1 MDNRGS
7 LFGGIYRNDNA
18 GMPVSRS
25 GTAPSMVSTGYTEN
39 ARSLGS
45 TGNGKAIAI
54 MLKKSTQLFQRIKQ
68 CVAQMGYSELGLELM
83 IPQKILSVD

>member
-45 TGNGKAIAI
+45 TGNGKAIFICKVGNQIFAMARSGI
-54 MLKKSTQLFQRIKQ
+54 QSGIRIN
-68 CVAQMGYSELGLELM
+68 
-83 IPQKILSVD
+83 I